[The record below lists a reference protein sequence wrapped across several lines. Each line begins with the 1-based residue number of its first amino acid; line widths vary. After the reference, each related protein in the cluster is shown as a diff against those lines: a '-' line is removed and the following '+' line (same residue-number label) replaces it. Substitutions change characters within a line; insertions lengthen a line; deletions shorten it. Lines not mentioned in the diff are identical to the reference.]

1 MAVNTVLKSSKIKLE
16 LQNGLDDQGKEII
29 KSKTLS
35 SVKTDATDEG
45 IYDSMVSITE
55 LQQLPLMAVK
65 RIDEKE
71 IEMA

>member
-1 MAVNTVLKSSKIKLE
+1 MAVNTILKSSKVKLE
-16 LQNGLDDQGKEII
+16 LQNGLDENGKEII

-45 IYDSMVSITE
+45 IYDSMVSITG
-55 LQQLPLMAVK
+55 LQQLPLTAVK

-71 IEMA
+71 IEMV

>member
-1 MAVNTVLKSSKIKLE
+1 MAVNTMLKSSKVKLE
-16 LQNGLDDQGKEII
+16 LQNGLDENGKEII

-45 IYDSMVSITE
+45 IYESMVSITG

-71 IEMA
+71 IEMV